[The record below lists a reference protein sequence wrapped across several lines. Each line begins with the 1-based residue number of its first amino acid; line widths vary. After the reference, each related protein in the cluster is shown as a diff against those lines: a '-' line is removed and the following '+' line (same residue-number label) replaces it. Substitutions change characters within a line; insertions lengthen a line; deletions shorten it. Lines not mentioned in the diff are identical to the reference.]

1 LINVKLFNFVIVFLS
16 RSLTVGVQSEGLYRI
31 SGFSDLIEDVK
42 LAFDRGRALFPL
54 PLYRILLSGWGS
66 QWVSIGLRPRTIV
79 DIAARLRG
87 LGWTKTDL
95 IGNGSYQVRPIEC
108 QLRL

>member
-1 LINVKLFNFVIVFLS
+1 M
-16 RSLTVGVQSEGLYRI
+16 
-31 SGFSDLIEDVK
+31 K

-54 PLYRILLSGWGS
+54 PLYRILLYGWGS

-87 LGWTKTDL
+87 LGWTKTVL
-95 IGNGSYQVRPIEC
+95 IGNGSYQVRPTEFIISRPAAKP
-108 QLRL
+108 QNNRILKFSFWMRATVVASFN